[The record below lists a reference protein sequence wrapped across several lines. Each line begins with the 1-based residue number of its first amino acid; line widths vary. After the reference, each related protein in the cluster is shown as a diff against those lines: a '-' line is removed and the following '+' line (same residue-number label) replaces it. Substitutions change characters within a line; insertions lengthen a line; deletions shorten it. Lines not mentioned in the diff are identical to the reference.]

1 MGDIGKDAGNNL
13 ANKPGEKTKTRNL
26 AKLTM
31 PDGQE
36 LELPV
41 LTDASG
47 GRFLDIRK
55 LHPRCEAIFTLLAL
69 SSGE

>member
-1 MGDIGKDAGNNL
+1 MGDNGKDAGDH
-13 ANKPGEKTKTRNL
+13 P

-31 PDGQE
+31 PDGQV

-41 LTDASG
+41 LRDASG

-55 LHPRCEAIFTLLAL
+55 LHPRCEAMFTLDTACAVKW
-69 SSGE
+69 

>member
-1 MGDIGKDAGNNL
+1 MAGEDGDGSKSV
-13 ANKPGEKTKTRNL
+13 

-31 PDGQE
+31 PDGQV

-41 LTDASG
+41 LKDASG

-55 LHPRCEAIFTLLAL
+55 LHPRCAVA
-69 SSGE
+69 S